1 MSSGQIVSSAY
12 SLHNKVRLIRG
23 GSSYFNELLL
33 MIKAAKKSIHLQTY
47 IFDEDETGMRVAN
60 ELIAAAGRGVKVYL
74 LVDGYASQN
83 LSDGFVTNLKTGGIV
98 FRWFEPVFHSKH
110 FYIGRR
116 LHHKILVVDAQQ
128 SLVAGMNISNRYND
142 MPGQKAWLD
151 WGILCEGEVSAEL
164 NNLCI
169 KIWNRSGWGKKKNQ
183 VLNDDAIVK
192 FKENECLVRV
202 RRNDWV
208 RGKNQI
214 SRTYLEMFKKAQTNI
229 TVMSSYLVPGRAF
242 RKNMMLAAKRA
253 VKIKVIVTGISDVAL
268 VKHAERYLYRFLLKN
283 NIELYE
289 YQPNVLHGKISTYD
303 SKFVTIG
310 SYNVN
315 NLSAYLS
322 VELNLDVLNE
332 PFAREVET
340 TLEKIIEEDCIKI
353 TEKEFER
360 HNSFIKRIWQKI
372 CFETLRII
380 FFVFTFYLK
389 QRR

>member
-1 MSSGQIVSSAY
+1 MSSRHIVSSAY
-12 SLHNKVRLIRG
+12 TLHNKARLIRG
-23 GSSYFNELLL
+23 GSSFFSEMLL
-33 MIKAAKKSIHLQTY
+33 MIKEAKKSIHLQTY
-47 IFDEDETGMRVAN
+47 IFDEDETGKKVAG
-60 ELIAAAGRGVKVYL
+60 ELMAASSRGVLVYL
-74 LVDGYASQN
+74 LLDGYASQN
-83 LSDGFVTNLKTGGIV
+83 LSETFIDQLKSAGIQ
-98 FRWFEPVFHSKH
+98 FRWFEPIFHSKH

-116 LHHKILVVDAQQ
+116 LHHKILVTDAQH

-142 MPGQKAWLD
+142 MPGKKAWLD
-151 WGILCEGEVSAEL
+151 WGVYCEGEVSVEL
-164 NNLCI
+164 QNLCI
-169 KIWNRSGWGKKKNQ
+169 KIWNRSGWGKKKRQ
-183 VLNDDAIVK
+183 ILYDEAIVK

-214 SRTYLEMFKKAQTNI
+214 SRTYLEMFKKAQTHI
-229 TVMSSYLVPGRAF
+229 TVMSSYLVPGHIF
-242 RKNMMLAAKRA
+242 RRNMLQAAKRG
-253 VKIKVIVTGISDVAL
+253 VKIKLIVAGISDVAL

-283 NIELYE
+283 KIEVYE

-322 VELNLDVLNE
+322 VELNIDVLNE

-340 TLEKIIEEDCIKI
+340 NLEKIIADDCIKI
-353 TEKEFER
+353 TEKEFELY
-360 HNSFIKRIWQKI
+360 NSFLKRIWQKI
-372 CFETLRII
+372 CFETLRIV

-389 QRR
+389 QRN

>member
-1 MSSGQIVSSAY
+1 MASVQIVSSAY
-12 SLHNKVRLIRG
+12 SLHNKVKLIRG

-47 IFDEDETGMRVAN
+47 IFDEDETGKQVAT
-60 ELIAAAGRGVKVYL
+60 ELMAASTRGVLVYL

-83 LSDGFVTNLKTGGIV
+83 LSDEFIDQLKSVGIH

-116 LHHKILVVDAQQ
+116 LHHKILVTDAQQ

-142 MPGQKAWLD
+142 MPGKKAWLD
-151 WGILCEGEVSAEL
+151 WGVYCEGEVSVEL

-183 VLNDDAIVK
+183 VLDDEAIVQFNK
-192 FKENECLVRV
+192 NECLVRV

-208 RGKNQI
+208 SGKNQI
-214 SRTYLEMFKKAQTNI
+214 SRTYFEMFKKAQAHI
-229 TVMSSYLVPGRAF
+229 TIMSSYFVPGRIF
-242 RKNMMLAAKRA
+242 RKNMMLAAKRGVL
-253 VKIKVIVTGISDVAL
+253 VKLVVTGISDVAL

-283 NIELYE
+283 KMEVYE
-289 YQPNVLHGKISTYD
+289 YQPNILHGKISTYD

-310 SYNVN
+310 SYNIN

-322 VELNLDVLNE
+322 VELNIDVLNE
-332 PFAREVET
+332 PFAKEVET
-340 TLEKIIEEDCIKI
+340 TLEKIIADDCIKI
-353 TEKEFER
+353 TEKEFEL

-372 CFETLRII
+372 CFEILRII

-389 QRR
+389 QRS

>member
-47 IFDEDETGMRVAN
+47 IFDEDETGKLVAG
-60 ELIAAAGRGVKVYL
+60 ELIAASSRGVMVYL

-83 LSDGFVTNLKTGGIV
+83 LSETFINQLKSSGIH

-116 LHHKILVVDAQQ
+116 LHHKILVTDAQQ

-151 WGILCEGEVSAEL
+151 WGVFCEGEVSVEL
-164 NNLCI
+164 YHLCI
-169 KIWNRSGWGKKKNQ
+169 KIWNRSGWGTKEKQ
-183 VLNDDAIVK
+183 VLDDEAMVK
-192 FKENECLVRV
+192 FKKNECLVRV

-214 SRTYLEMFKKAQTNI
+214 NRTYFEMFKKAQANI
-229 TVMSSYLVPGRAF
+229 TIMSSYFVPGRIF
-242 RKNMMLAAKRA
+242 RKNLIHAAKRG
-253 VKIKVIVTGISDVAL
+253 VRIKLVVTGISDVAL
-268 VKHAERYLYRFLLKN
+268 VKHAERYLYRVLLKN
-283 NIELYE
+283 KVEVYE

-322 VELNLDVLNE
+322 VELNIDVLNE
-332 PFAREVET
+332 PFANEVET
-340 TLEKIIEEDCIKI
+340 ALEKIITDDCIKI
-353 TEKEFER
+353 TEKEFEM

-372 CFETLRII
+372 CFEILRII

-389 QRR
+389 QRS

>member
-33 MIKAAKKSIHLQTY
+33 MINAAKKSIHLQTY
-47 IFDEDETGMRVAN
+47 IFDEDETGILVAT
-60 ELIAAAGRGVKVYL
+60 ELIAAATRGVKVYL

-83 LSDGFVTNLKTGGIV
+83 LSEGFIEKLKTGGIV

-128 SLVAGMNISNRYND
+128 SIVAGMNISNRYND

-151 WGILCEGEVSAEL
+151 WGILCEGEVSTEL

-183 VLNDDAIVK
+183 VLYDDAIVK

-208 RGKNQI
+208 RRKNQI
-214 SRTYLEMFKKAQTNI
+214 SRTYLEMFKKAQTHI
-229 TVMSSYLVPGRAF
+229 TVMSSYLVPGRIF
-242 RKNMMLAAKRA
+242 RKNMMLAAMRG
-253 VKIKVIVTGISDVAL
+253 VKIKVIVAGISDVAL

-283 NIELYE
+283 KIEVYE

-322 VELNLDVLNE
+322 VELNIDVLNE
-332 PFAREVET
+332 PFAHEVET
-340 TLEKIIEEDCIKI
+340 TFEKIIEEDCIKI
-353 TEKEFER
+353 TEKEFEL

-372 CFETLRII
+372 CFETIRII

-389 QRR
+389 QRI

>member
-1 MSSGQIVSSAY
+1 M
-12 SLHNKVRLIRG
+12 
-23 GSSYFNELLL
+23 
-33 MIKAAKKSIHLQTY
+33 
-47 IFDEDETGMRVAN
+47 
-60 ELIAAAGRGVKVYL
+60 
-74 LVDGYASQN
+74 
-83 LSDGFVTNLKTGGIV
+83 
-98 FRWFEPVFHSKH
+98 
-110 FYIGRR
+110 
-116 LHHKILVVDAQQ
+116 
-128 SLVAGMNISNRYND
+128 
-142 MPGQKAWLD
+142 
-151 WGILCEGEVSAEL
+151 
-164 NNLCI
+164 
-169 KIWNRSGWGKKKNQ
+169 
-183 VLNDDAIVK
+183 
-192 FKENECLVRV
+192 
-202 RRNDWV
+202 
-208 RGKNQI
+208 KNQI
-214 SRTYLEMFKKAQTNI
+214 SRTYLEMFKKAQTHI

-242 RKNMMLAAKRA
+242 RKNMMLAAKRG

-340 TLEKIIEEDCIKI
+340 NLEKIIEEDCIKI

-360 HNSFIKRIWQKI
+360 HNSFVKRIWQKV

>member
-116 LHHKILVVDAQQ
+116 LHHKILVIDAQQ